1 MIDPDLDAMRYVIRK
16 EREMSYF
23 YNDWTTATQGPTG
36 TTGAISWTTG
46 TPINENITYKGNTY
60 NVNSVEMV
68 SSGRIIIEGT
78 RYLYNYSDISV
89 KDVCKKKNG
98 KENDSL
104 KGKFA
109 IKKVV
114 VNPSKNATTVIFE
127 DGTVEVVKKSPDD
140 PEADIFSVVAYAV
153 AKHVYGSNSAFKRE
167 VLKNLDFIDREFE
180 KFVDRTSCEDLAKA
194 MRKVVEHIKKKNRKE
209 NDNDA

>member
-1 MIDPDLDAMRYVIRK
+1 MKMIDLDAMSYAIRK

-23 YNDWTTATQGPTG
+23 YNDWTTKTAIGA
-36 TTGAISWTTG
+36 TGATYDWST
-46 TPINENITYKGNTY
+46 NESITYRGNTY
-60 NVNSVEMV
+60 NVNSVEMD
-68 SSGRIIIEGT
+68 SLGKITMEGS
-78 RYLYNYSDISV
+78 LNYSTNYSIKSVDI
-89 KDVCKKKNG
+89 C
-98 KENDSL
+98 SL

-153 AKHVYGSNSAFKRE
+153 AKHIYGSNSAFKHE
-167 VLKNLDFIDREFE
+167 VLKNLDFIDRDFE
-180 KFVDRTSCEDLAKA
+180 KIIDRTSCEDLAKA
-194 MRKVVEHIKKKNRKE
+194 MRKVVEHIKKKNEKRG
-209 NDNDA
+209 

>member
-1 MIDPDLDAMRYVIRK
+1 MR
-16 EREMSYF
+16 YF
-23 YNDWTTATQGPTG
+23 YNDWTTKWYKTAIGEIGATNVWST
-36 TTGAISWTTG
+36 
-46 TPINENITYKGNTY
+46 NESITYRGNTY
-60 NVNSVEMV
+60 NVNSVEMN
-68 SSGRIIIEGT
+68 SLGKITIEGS
-78 RYLYNYSDISV
+78 LNYSVKSV
-89 KDVCKKKNG
+89 DVC
-98 KENDSL
+98 SL

-167 VLKNLDFIDREFE
+167 VLKNLDFIDRDFE
-180 KFVDRTSCEDLAKA
+180 KIINRTSCEELAKS
-194 MRKVVEHIKKKNRKE
+194 MRKVVEHIKKKNGKG
-209 NDNDA
+209 NNNDA

>member
-1 MIDPDLDAMRYVIRK
+1 MI
-16 EREMSYF
+16 YF
-23 YNDWTTATQGPTG
+23 YNNWTPATQG
-36 TTGAISWTTG
+36 TTG
-46 TPINENITYKGNTY
+46 TPINENITYRGNTY
-60 NVNSVEMV
+60 NVNSVEMD
-68 SSGRIIIEGT
+68 SDGRITIEGT

-89 KDVCKKKNG
+89 KRVDVC
-98 KENDSL
+98 SL

-180 KFVDRTSCEDLAKA
+180 KIIDRTSCEDLAKA
-194 MRKVVEHIKKKNRKE
+194 MRKVVEHIKNKNRKE

>member
-1 MIDPDLDAMRYVIRK
+1 MTDLDVMRYTIRK

-23 YNDWTTATQGPTG
+23 YNDWTTKPTSYYTYMDGKTVLEFMGSEYVVNHYEMSSDGELIINAEKIHPPTWLTVGP
-36 TTGAISWTTG
+36 A
-46 TPINENITYKGNTY
+46 
-60 NVNSVEMV
+60 
-68 SSGRIIIEGT
+68 RI
-78 RYLYNYSDISV
+78 NYSITEDRICSV
-89 KDVCKKKNG
+89 SLCGNPKDKYQ
-98 KENDSL
+98 
-104 KGKFA
+104 

-180 KFVDRTSCEDLAKA
+180 EIINRTPVEDLQKA
-194 MRKVVEHIKKKNRKE
+194 MNKIVEHIKKKNRKE
-209 NDNDA
+209 EK